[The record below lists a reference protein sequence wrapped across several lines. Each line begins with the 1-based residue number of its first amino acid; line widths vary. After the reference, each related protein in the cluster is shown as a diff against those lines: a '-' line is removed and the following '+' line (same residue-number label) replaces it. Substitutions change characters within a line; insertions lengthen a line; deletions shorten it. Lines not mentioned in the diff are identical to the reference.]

1 MIRREFEAAQLKNA
15 VMVTT
20 ILWASMLL
28 TPVILG
34 FVAYMQSSSWEGAEA
49 TAFPEFFPALL
60 YAAAGAAIL
69 ASLALRRVLLDP
81 QRLVREPRL
90 GQQQI
95 QTLGEAQPESQQEY
109 RLLYALG
116 RYIVGLMIGC
126 ALVDAAGILGFVL
139 TLLLHDLV
147 HVVRLGVLSV
157 VILVVFHRPNRTA
170 MEDVASV
177 VKRTGY

>member
-49 TAFPEFFPALL
+49 TAFPQFFPALL
-60 YAAAGAAIL
+60 YAAAGAAI
-69 ASLALRRVLLDP
+69 
-81 QRLVREPRL
+81 